1 MLIKK
6 IRLYFN
12 ISLIVIITASVLIFL
27 LSNREVVEVKFLG
40 WPLWTSPL
48 YVLIFAS
55 SLLGIL
61 MQIAIR
67 QVRQVMRQMKELK
80 KTAKTEK

>member
-12 ISLIVIITASVLIFL
+12 ISLIVLITASVLIFL
-27 LSNREVVEVKFLG
+27 LSNRDVVEVKFLG
-40 WPLWTSPL
+40 WSLWTSPL

-61 MQIAIR
+61 MQIVIR
-67 QVRQVMRQMKELK
+67 RVRQVTRQLKELK